1 MKRDVIKLPSRNLSF
16 YSFEKDVET
25 IVKKL
30 FTENTYSEDLK
41 RLLVINKKDCID
53 DRTSEVYRN
62 IIKDTTVAKLVEN
75 GYITTT
81 PKIRFPEHEE
91 IKSYIVISFDDFT
104 LNDTNP
110 EFRDCTI
117 SFDIICHLDYWD
129 IGNYRTRPIKIAG
142 YIDGLLN
149 GSKMSGIGTLNFLG
163 MNELVMNETLS
174 GYCLMYRATHGS
186 DDFIPKKEELRPEDM
201 VPVE

>member
-30 FTENTYSEDLK
+30 FTENAYSEDLK

-62 IIKDTTVAKLVEN
+62 IIKNTTVAKLVEN

-129 IGNYRTRPIKIAG
+129 IGNYRLRPLKIAG
-142 YIDGLLN
+142 IIDSLLN
-149 GSKMSGIGTLNFLG
+149 NSKLSGIGTLNFLG
-163 MNELVMNETLS
+163 CGQIQLDENLAGYTL
-174 GYCLMYRATHGS
+174 LYRAVHMTEG
-186 DDFIPKKEELRPEDM
+186 DDSIPPEEE
-201 VPVE
+201 

>member
-1 MKRDVIKLPSRNLSF
+1 MKRDIIKLPSRNLSF

-62 IIKDTTVAKLVEN
+62 IIKDITVAKLVEN

-129 IGNYRTRPIKIAG
+129 IGNYRLRPLKIAG
-142 YIDGLLN
+142 IIDSLLN
-149 GSKMSGIGTLNFLG
+149 NSKLSGIGTLNFLG
-163 MNELVMNETLS
+163 CGQIQLDENLAGYTL
-174 GYCLMYRATHGS
+174 LYRAVHMTEG
-186 DDFIPKKEELRPEDM
+186 DDSIPPEEE
-201 VPVE
+201 

>member
-62 IIKDTTVAKLVEN
+62 ITKDTTVAKLVEN

-129 IGNYRTRPIKIAG
+129 IGNYRLRPLKIAG
-142 YIDGLLN
+142 IIDSLLN
-149 GSKMSGIGTLNFLG
+149 NSKLSGIGTLNFLG
-163 MNELVMNETLS
+163 CGQIQLDENLAGYTL
-174 GYCLMYRATHGS
+174 LYRAVHMTEG
-186 DDFIPKKEELRPEDM
+186 DDSIPPEEE
-201 VPVE
+201 

>member
-129 IGNYRTRPIKIAG
+129 IGNYRLRPLKIAG
-142 YIDGLLN
+142 IIDSLLN
-149 GSKMSGIGTLNFLG
+149 NSKLSGIGTLNFLG
-163 MNELVMNETLS
+163 CGQIQLDENLAGYTLLYIAVHMTE
-174 GYCLMYRATHGS
+174 G
-186 DDFIPKKEELRPEDM
+186 DDSIPPEEE
-201 VPVE
+201 

>member
-62 IIKDTTVAKLVEN
+62 IIKDTTVAKLIEN

-129 IGNYRTRPIKIAG
+129 IGNYRLRPLKIAG
-142 YIDGLLN
+142 IIDSLLN
-149 GSKMSGIGTLNFLG
+149 NSKLSGIGTLNFLG
-163 MNELVMNETLS
+163 CGQIQLDENLAGYTL
-174 GYCLMYRATHGS
+174 LYRAVHMTEG
-186 DDFIPKKEELRPEDM
+186 DDSIPPEEE
-201 VPVE
+201 

>member
-75 GYITTT
+75 GYITTI

-129 IGNYRTRPIKIAG
+129 IGNYRLRPLKIAG
-142 YIDGLLN
+142 IIDSLLN
-149 GSKMSGIGTLNFLG
+149 NSKLSGIGTLNFLG
-163 MNELVMNETLS
+163 CGQIQLDENLAGYTL
-174 GYCLMYRATHGS
+174 LYRAVHMTEG
-186 DDFIPKKEELRPEDM
+186 DDSIPSEEE
-201 VPVE
+201 

>member
-16 YSFEKDVET
+16 YSFEKDIET

-30 FTENTYSEDLK
+30 FTENAYSEDLK

-129 IGNYRTRPIKIAG
+129 IGNYRLRPLKIAG
-142 YIDGLLN
+142 IIDSLLN
-149 GSKMSGIGTLNFLG
+149 NSKLSGIGTLNFLG
-163 MNELVMNETLS
+163 CGQIQLDENLAGYTL
-174 GYCLMYRATHGS
+174 LYRAVHMTEG
-186 DDFIPKKEELRPEDM
+186 DDSIPPEEE
-201 VPVE
+201 

>member
-1 MKRDVIKLPSRNLSF
+1 MKRDIIKLPSRNLSF

-129 IGNYRTRPIKIAG
+129 IGNYRLRPLKIAG
-142 YIDGLLN
+142 IIDSLLN
-149 GSKMSGIGTLNFLG
+149 NSKLSGIGTLNFLG
-163 MNELVMNETLS
+163 CGQIQLDENLAGYTL
-174 GYCLMYRATHGS
+174 LYRAVHMTEG
-186 DDFIPKKEELRPEDM
+186 DDSIPPEEE
-201 VPVE
+201 

>member
-129 IGNYRTRPIKIAG
+129 IGNYRLRPLKIAG
-142 YIDGLLN
+142 IIDSLLN
-149 GSKMSGIGTLNFLG
+149 NSKLSGIGTLNFLG
-163 MNELVMNETLS
+163 CGQIQLDENLAGYTL
-174 GYCLMYRATHGS
+174 LYRAVHMTEG
-186 DDFIPKKEELRPEDM
+186 DDSIPSEEE
-201 VPVE
+201 

>member
-16 YSFEKDVET
+16 YSFEKDIET

-129 IGNYRTRPIKIAG
+129 IGNYRLRPLKIAG
-142 YIDGLLN
+142 IIDSLLN
-149 GSKMSGIGTLNFLG
+149 NSKLSGIGTLNFLG
-163 MNELVMNETLS
+163 CGQIQLDENLAGYTL
-174 GYCLMYRATHGS
+174 LYRAVHMTEG
-186 DDFIPKKEELRPEDM
+186 DDSIPPEEE
-201 VPVE
+201 

>member
-30 FTENTYSEDLK
+30 FTENAYSEDLK

-129 IGNYRTRPIKIAG
+129 IGNYRLRPLKIAG
-142 YIDGLLN
+142 IIDSLLN
-149 GSKMSGIGTLNFLG
+149 NSKLSGIGTLNFLG
-163 MNELVMNETLS
+163 CGQIQLDENLAGYTL
-174 GYCLMYRATHGS
+174 LYRALHMTEG
-186 DDFIPKKEELRPEDM
+186 DDSIPPEEE
-201 VPVE
+201 

>member
-53 DRTSEVYRN
+53 DRTSEVYIN

-129 IGNYRTRPIKIAG
+129 IGNYRLRPLKIAG
-142 YIDGLLN
+142 IIDSLLN
-149 GSKMSGIGTLNFLG
+149 NSKLSGIGTLNFLG
-163 MNELVMNETLS
+163 CGQIQLDENLAGYTL
-174 GYCLMYRATHGS
+174 LYRAVHMTEG
-186 DDFIPKKEELRPEDM
+186 DDSIPPEEE
-201 VPVE
+201 

>member
-30 FTENTYSEDLK
+30 FTENAYSEDLK

-129 IGNYRTRPIKIAG
+129 IGNYRLRPLKIAG
-142 YIDGLLN
+142 IIDSLLN
-149 GSKMSGIGTLNFLG
+149 NSKLSGIGTLNFLG
-163 MNELVMNETLS
+163 CGQIQLDENLAGYTL
-174 GYCLMYRATHGS
+174 LYRAVHMTEG
-186 DDFIPKKEELRPEDM
+186 DDSIPPEEE
-201 VPVE
+201 

>member
-1 MKRDVIKLPSRNLSF
+1 MKRDVIKLPSRNVSF

-129 IGNYRTRPIKIAG
+129 IGNYRLRPLKIAG
-142 YIDGLLN
+142 IIDSLLN
-149 GSKMSGIGTLNFLG
+149 NSKLSGIGTLNFLG
-163 MNELVMNETLS
+163 CGQIQLDENLAGYTL
-174 GYCLMYRATHGS
+174 LYRAVHMTEG
-186 DDFIPKKEELRPEDM
+186 DDSIPPEEE
-201 VPVE
+201 

>member
-53 DRTSEVYRN
+53 DRTSEVYRS

-129 IGNYRTRPIKIAG
+129 IGNYRLRPLKIAG
-142 YIDGLLN
+142 IIDSLLN
-149 GSKMSGIGTLNFLG
+149 NSKLSGIGTLNFLG
-163 MNELVMNETLS
+163 CGQIQLDENLAGYTL
-174 GYCLMYRATHGS
+174 LYRAVHMTEG
-186 DDFIPKKEELRPEDM
+186 DDSIPPEEE
-201 VPVE
+201 

>member
-75 GYITTT
+75 GCITTT

-129 IGNYRTRPIKIAG
+129 IGNYRLRPLKIAG
-142 YIDGLLN
+142 IIDSLLN
-149 GSKMSGIGTLNFLG
+149 NSKLSGIGTLNFLG
-163 MNELVMNETLS
+163 CGQIQLDENLAGYTL
-174 GYCLMYRATHGS
+174 LYRAVHMTEG
-186 DDFIPKKEELRPEDM
+186 DDSIPSEEE
-201 VPVE
+201 

>member
-129 IGNYRTRPIKIAG
+129 IGNYRLRPLKIAG
-142 YIDGLLN
+142 IIDSLLN
-149 GSKMSGIGTLNFLG
+149 NSKLSGIGTLNFLVCG
-163 MNELVMNETLS
+163 QIQLDENLAGYTL
-174 GYCLMYRATHGS
+174 LYRAVHMTEG
-186 DDFIPKKEELRPEDM
+186 DDSIPPEEE
-201 VPVE
+201 

>member
-1 MKRDVIKLPSRNLSF
+1 MKREVIKLPSRNLSF

-30 FTENTYSEDLK
+30 FTENAYSEDLK

-129 IGNYRTRPIKIAG
+129 IGNYRLRPLKIAG
-142 YIDGLLN
+142 IIDSLLN
-149 GSKMSGIGTLNFLG
+149 NSKLSGIGTLNFLG
-163 MNELVMNETLS
+163 CGQIQLDENLAGYTL
-174 GYCLMYRATHGS
+174 LYRAVHMTEG
-186 DDFIPKKEELRPEDM
+186 DDSIPPEEE
-201 VPVE
+201 

>member
-1 MKRDVIKLPSRNLSF
+1 MKRDVIKLPSKNLSF

-30 FTENTYSEDLK
+30 FTENAYSEDLK

-129 IGNYRTRPIKIAG
+129 IGNYRLRPLKIAG
-142 YIDGLLN
+142 IIDSLLN
-149 GSKMSGIGTLNFLG
+149 NSKLSGIGTLNFLG
-163 MNELVMNETLS
+163 CGQIQLDENLAGYTL
-174 GYCLMYRATHGS
+174 LYRAVHMTEG
-186 DDFIPKKEELRPEDM
+186 DDSIPPEEE
-201 VPVE
+201 

>member
-117 SFDIICHLDYWD
+117 SFDIICHLDYWG
-129 IGNYRTRPIKIAG
+129 IGNYRLRPLKIAG
-142 YIDGLLN
+142 IIDSLLN
-149 GSKMSGIGTLNFLG
+149 NSKLSGIGTLNFLG
-163 MNELVMNETLS
+163 CGQIQLDENLAGYTL
-174 GYCLMYRATHGS
+174 LYRAVHMTEG
-186 DDFIPKKEELRPEDM
+186 DDSIPPEEE
-201 VPVE
+201 

>member
-62 IIKDTTVAKLVEN
+62 IIKDITVAKLVEN

-129 IGNYRTRPIKIAG
+129 IGNYRLRPLKIAG
-142 YIDGLLN
+142 IIDSLLN
-149 GSKMSGIGTLNFLG
+149 NSKLSGIGTLNFLG
-163 MNELVMNETLS
+163 CGQIQLDENLAGYTL
-174 GYCLMYRATHGS
+174 LYRAVHMTEG
-186 DDFIPKKEELRPEDM
+186 DDSIPPEEE
-201 VPVE
+201 

>member
-16 YSFEKDVET
+16 YSFEKDIET

-62 IIKDTTVAKLVEN
+62 IIKNTTVAKLVEN

-129 IGNYRTRPIKIAG
+129 IGNYRLRPLKIAG
-142 YIDGLLN
+142 IIDSLLN
-149 GSKMSGIGTLNFLG
+149 NSKLSGIGTLNFLG
-163 MNELVMNETLS
+163 CGQIQLDENLAGYTL
-174 GYCLMYRATHGS
+174 LYRAVHMTEG
-186 DDFIPKKEELRPEDM
+186 DDSIPPEEE
-201 VPVE
+201 

>member
-91 IKSYIVISFDDFT
+91 IKSYIIISFDDFT

-129 IGNYRTRPIKIAG
+129 IGNYRLRPLKIAG
-142 YIDGLLN
+142 IIDSLLN
-149 GSKMSGIGTLNFLG
+149 NSKLSGIGTLNFLG
-163 MNELVMNETLS
+163 CGQIQLDENLAGYTL
-174 GYCLMYRATHGS
+174 LYRAVHMTEG
-186 DDFIPKKEELRPEDM
+186 DDSIPPEEE
-201 VPVE
+201 

>member
-1 MKRDVIKLPSRNLSF
+1 MKRDIVKLPSRNLSF

-53 DRTSEVYRN
+53 DRTSELYRN
-62 IIKDTTVAKLVEN
+62 IVKDTTVAKLVEN

-117 SFDIICHLDYWD
+117 SFDIICHLDCWD
-129 IGNYRTRPIKIAG
+129 IGNYRLRPLKIAG
-142 YIDGLLN
+142 IIDTLLN
-149 GSKMSGIGTLNFLG
+149 NSKLSGIGTLNFLG
-163 MNELVMNETLS
+163 CGQIQLDENLAGYTL
-174 GYCLMYRATHGS
+174 LYRAIHMTEG
-186 DDFIPKKEELRPEDM
+186 DDSIPPEEE
-201 VPVE
+201 

>member
-81 PKIRFPEHEE
+81 PKIRLPEHEE

-129 IGNYRTRPIKIAG
+129 IGNYRLRPLKIAG
-142 YIDGLLN
+142 IIDSLLN
-149 GSKMSGIGTLNFLG
+149 NSKLSGIGTLNFLG
-163 MNELVMNETLS
+163 CGQIQLDENLAGYTL
-174 GYCLMYRATHGS
+174 LYRAVHMTEG
-186 DDFIPKKEELRPEDM
+186 DDSIPPEEE
-201 VPVE
+201 

>member
-117 SFDIICHLDYWD
+117 SFDIICHLDY
-129 IGNYRTRPIKIAG
+129 
-142 YIDGLLN
+142 
-149 GSKMSGIGTLNFLG
+149 
-163 MNELVMNETLS
+163 
-174 GYCLMYRATHGS
+174 
-186 DDFIPKKEELRPEDM
+186 
-201 VPVE
+201 

>member
-30 FTENTYSEDLK
+30 FTENAYSEDLK

-129 IGNYRTRPIKIAG
+129 IGNYRLRPLKIAG
-142 YIDGLLN
+142 IIDSLLN
-149 GSKMSGIGTLNFLG
+149 NSKLSGIGTLNFLG
-163 MNELVMNETLS
+163 CGQIQFDENLAGYTL
-174 GYCLMYRATHGS
+174 LYRAVHMTEG
-186 DDFIPKKEELRPEDM
+186 DDSIPPKEE
-201 VPVE
+201 

>member
-129 IGNYRTRPIKIAG
+129 IGNYKLRPLKIAG
-142 YIDGLLN
+142 IIDSLLN
-149 GSKMSGIGTLNFLG
+149 NSKLSGIGTLNFLG
-163 MNELVMNETLS
+163 CGQIQLDENLAGYTL
-174 GYCLMYRATHGS
+174 LYRAVHMTEG
-186 DDFIPKKEELRPEDM
+186 DDSIPPEEE
-201 VPVE
+201 

>member
-104 LNDTNP
+104 LNDANP

-129 IGNYRTRPIKIAG
+129 IGNYRLRPLKIAG
-142 YIDGLLN
+142 IIDSLLN
-149 GSKMSGIGTLNFLG
+149 NSKLSGIGTLNFLG
-163 MNELVMNETLS
+163 CGQIQLDENLAGYTL
-174 GYCLMYRATHGS
+174 LYRAVHMTEG
-186 DDFIPKKEELRPEDM
+186 DDSIPPEEE
-201 VPVE
+201 

>member
-129 IGNYRTRPIKIAG
+129 IGNYRLRPLKIAG
-142 YIDGLLN
+142 IIDSLLN
-149 GSKMSGIGTLNFLG
+149 NSKLSGIGTLNFLG
-163 MNELVMNETLS
+163 CGQIQLDENLAGYTL
-174 GYCLMYRATHGS
+174 LYRAVHMTEG
-186 DDFIPKKEELRPEDM
+186 DDSIPPKEE
-201 VPVE
+201 